1 METPVP
7 SHNWKLFVG
16 FIVGLITAFIIMII
30 IANTVPV
37 PQPPPPPPPPP
48 PVTQT
53 PIVTPTVSGYS

>member
-1 METPVP
+1 MENPVP

-37 PQPPPPPPPPP
+37 PQPPPPPPP
-48 PVTQT
+48 VTQT

>member
-1 METPVP
+1 METSVP

-37 PQPPPPPPPPP
+37 PQPPPPPPP
-48 PVTQT
+48 VTQT
-53 PIVTPTVSGYS
+53 PIVAPTVSGYS